1 MPTCNGLDTGS
12 KFARRESEQTSS
24 MVLNHGK
31 RSGGITVLV
40 WMMISM
46 YGIDGHTGY
55 ENSIP
60 KGAYREVSK
69 EVYFTGGCVTMP
81 YQCLSRMR

>member
-12 KFARRESEQTSS
+12 KFARLEREQTSGT
-24 MVLNHGK
+24 VLNHGK

-40 WMMISM
+40 WKMISY
-46 YGIDGHTGY
+46 YGITGLTGY

-60 KGAYREVSK
+60 KDAYREVSK
-69 EVYFTGGCVTMP
+69 DLILLAGV
-81 YQCLSRMR
+81 